1 MVGVLSLGMLLTG
14 CAHGP
19 VKLDRALFLEGPPP
33 KMPVYEEGD
42 PISQV
47 NAQTWLADLV
57 TYAND
62 AYRKSEATKA
72 LALTSQ

>member
-1 MVGVLSLGMLLTG
+1 MLSLGMLLTG

-19 VKLDRALFLEGPPP
+19 VKLDKALFLEPPP
-33 KMPVYEEGD
+33 EMPVFDEGD